1 MTTYPVLTPA
11 VTIAMDEPGLQEG
24 EYRATR
30 IFSASIE
37 ADGQPAGRV
46 CATLVQRPNRA
57 FYSACDAE
65 SAELQEV
72 GTLLFAPNGR
82 PRYPA
87 LKEDPAARQGGFMYI
102 SELFVREDFLE
113 HHALAFAMATHD
125 RLGEASSFQA
135 LVPDL
140 LQRIL
145 SRVLDRTEMGAA
157 AIRALLLHES
167 LHDRWSVVAYI
178 CEGRKRGTDW
188 RHGESRHVSED
199 RDEACEEGRRMVAD
213 ARKFIRAGFK
223 EVRGDGRNLYLTKG
237 MLVQP
242 PLSHAE
248 ALAVPLALEKEIS
261 NLERRPLIPESAKD
275 VQLRE
280 FLMDYGG
287 SISTHNARV
296 EMQAN
301 EDRLEDMVKTL
312 HTHEK
317 NVKQA
322 KGVIQILLAENPSDA
337 VGLKL
342 QTDISSLEQMLSQH
356 SEEIS
361 RLRETI
367 SRTGEALVRGA
378 VDPLDKQ
385 VQQGADLNRS
395 CVLHCC
401 AANRWRELFQPLVA
415 RGADVNHRDPRGITP
430 LMLAASAAMG
440 NTSGPTGPKPNPDP
454 QPFTALLALG
464 ADKEA
469 TNKKGLTALGC
480 FYAAVRE
487 CNDFSAMCGLPAR
500 HVDETIKRMLM
511 PINGPTPADLEALE
525 AFAEGDEEDEE
536 FVMEDDDEGGD
547 WEEDEEVFEEDE
559 EW

>member
-1 MTTYPVLTPA
+1 MTTYPVPTPA
-11 VTIAMDEPGLQEG
+11 VTIAIDEPGLQEG
-24 EYRATR
+24 GCMATR

-72 GTLLFAPNGR
+72 GTLLFAPSGR

-125 RLGEASSFQA
+125 RLGKASSLQA
-135 LVPDL
+135 LNPDL

-188 RHGESRHVSED
+188 RHGESRQFNKD
-199 RDEACEEGRRMVAD
+199 RAEAFEEGRRMVAD

-223 EVRGDGRNLYLTKG
+223 EVDRGDGRHLYLTKG

-248 ALAVPLALEKEIS
+248 ALAVPLALEKEI
-261 NLERRPLIPESAKD
+261 PESAKD
-275 VQLRE
+275 VQLRK

-287 SISTHNARV
+287 SYARV
-296 EMQAN
+296 EMQAM
-301 EDRLEDMVKTL
+301 EDRLEDVVKAL

-317 NVKQA
+317 SLEPY
-322 KGVIQILLAENPSDA
+322 KGVMQSLLAENPSHA

-342 QTDISSLEQMLSQH
+342 QADISSLEQVLSPIA
-356 SEEIS
+356 EEIS
-361 RLRETI
+361 RLREMI
-367 SRTGEALVRGA
+367 SPTRETFVRGA

-385 VQQGADLNRS
+385 VQEGADLNRS

-415 RGADVNHRDPRGITP
+415 RGADVNHRDPGGMTP
-430 LMLAASAAMG
+430 LMVAASAAIG
-440 NTSGPTGPKPNPDP
+440 NTTGPTGPKPNPDP

-480 FYAAVRE
+480 FYAGVRE
-487 CNDFSAMCGLPAR
+487 WNDFSTTFGLPAK
-500 HVDETIKRMLM
+500 HFDETIKRLLM

-525 AFAEGDEEDEE
+525 AFAERDEEDEE

-547 WEEDEEVFEEDE
+547 WEEDEELFEEDE
-559 EW
+559 EG

>member
-1 MTTYPVLTPA
+1 MP
-11 VTIAMDEPGLQEG
+11 
-24 EYRATR
+24 RAR
-30 IFSASIE
+30 RAS
-37 ADGQPAGRV
+37 
-46 CATLVQRPNRA
+46 
-57 FYSACDAE
+57 
-65 SAELQEV
+65 
-72 GTLLFAPNGR
+72 
-82 PRYPA
+82 
-87 LKEDPAARQGGFMYI
+87 
-102 SELFVREDFLE
+102 
-113 HHALAFAMATHD
+113 
-125 RLGEASSFQA
+125 
-135 LVPDL
+135 
-140 LQRIL
+140 
-145 SRVLDRTEMGAA
+145 
-157 AIRALLLHES
+157 
-167 LHDRWSVVAYI
+167 
-178 CEGRKRGTDW
+178 
-188 RHGESRHVSED
+188 
-199 RDEACEEGRRMVAD
+199 
-213 ARKFIRAGFK
+213 
-223 EVRGDGRNLYLTKG
+223 
-237 MLVQP
+237 
-242 PLSHAE
+242 
-248 ALAVPLALEKEIS
+248 VPLALEKEIS
-261 NLERRPLIPESAKD
+261 NRERRPSIPEGAKD

-287 SISTHNARV
+287 STHNARV

-317 NVKQA
+317 NVKQI

-342 QTDISSLEQMLSQH
+342 QTDLSSLEQVLSQLP
-356 SEEIS
+356 EEIS

-395 CVLHCC
+395 CALHCC

-480 FYAAVRE
+480 FYAGVRE
-487 CNDFSAMCGLPAR
+487 CNDFSAMCGLPAMQAR
-500 HVDETIKRMLM
+500 HVDETIKEMLM
-511 PINGPTPADLEALE
+511 PINGPTPADLEALEALE

-536 FVMEDDDEGGD
+536 FVMEDDDEGAD